1 MIESRLITACEN
13 AWQHLGKQVR
23 NESDF
28 KHELYHQLAQL
39 TLGNV
44 ELNDMVPD
52 TPSCRLHAETK
63 IEPGSNSAKADL
75 SICDPTQR
83 IEFN

>member
-1 MIESRLITACEN
+1 MFESELMTACEN
-13 AWQHLGKQVR
+13 AWQFLGDEDH

-39 TLGNV
+39 TVDNV
-44 ELNDMVPD
+44 KLNDMVPD

-63 IEPGSNSAKADL
+63 IESGATNFAPPSF
-75 SICDPTQR
+75 R
-83 IEFN
+83 IS